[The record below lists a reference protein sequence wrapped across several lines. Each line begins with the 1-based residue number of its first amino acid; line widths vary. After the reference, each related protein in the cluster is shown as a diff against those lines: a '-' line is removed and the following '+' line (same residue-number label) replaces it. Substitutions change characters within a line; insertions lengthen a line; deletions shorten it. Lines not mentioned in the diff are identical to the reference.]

1 MFNLLKS
8 PIIHIMTSCGRFYGT
23 IRLYIAKN
31 RGQKT
36 RVFRLIKHPPKSLE
50 LPLVRHRDYD
60 LEGVWDE

>member
-1 MFNLLKS
+1 MFNLLKG
-8 PIIHIMTSCGRFYGT
+8 PIIHIMTNYGGFYRT

-31 RGQKT
+31 GGQKN